1 MQSECLVCD
10 FISGRLPEFLSAGY
24 GVDGGFVMCIGLP
37 LVGPLGQGS
46 LDLFGT
52 DAVDEGVEEGWQQT
66 AE

>member
-1 MQSECLVCD
+1 M
-10 FISGRLPEFLSAGY
+10 
-24 GVDGGFVMCIGLP
+24 MCIGLP